1 MGEVKKPLP
10 VQFVAG
16 LIVNPAEGF
25 GRLRGALVEAWG
37 GIDMESPVWPFV
49 WTDYYEG
56 EMGKGLM
63 RQFVAFEKL
72 VEVEGLHRTKIA
84 SNEMERR
91 LAAGGETGTSRRV
104 NIDPGY
110 ICHSKLVLFSTK
122 DFAHRIYVGDG
133 VLAESTL
140 EWRGGR
146 FTPHAWTF
154 PDYRTEEYRNFL
166 TEVRGQYVRKLKS
179 AEYAGRFDSGPESV

>member
-1 MGEVKKPLP
+1 MGEVKRSLP
-10 VQFVAG
+10 VQLVVG

-25 GRLRGALVEAWG
+25 GRVREALVEAWG
-37 GIDMESPVWPFV
+37 AIDMESPAWPFV

-56 EMGKGLM
+56 EMGKGLV
-63 RQFVAFEKL
+63 RQFAAFEKL
-72 VEVEGLHRTKIA
+72 VEVDGLHRTKIA
-84 SNEMERR
+84 SNEMER
-91 LAAGGETGTSRRV
+91 AFEAVGDAGKGRRV

-122 DFAHRIYVGDG
+122 DFAHRIYVGEG
-133 VLAESTL
+133 IFAESTL

-179 AEYAGRFDSGPESV
+179 TEYTDRFDSGPEMV